1 MADNGKSALDRM
13 LVKITHLDTLLS
25 LVGEVIITSNNLTT
39 TNRRIQDFYDRQQP
53 LDKISLEMIKGAE
66 VTSNRISSDLHSL
79 VMDIRM
85 VEIKSTFQRFRRAVR
100 DMAKDAGKQVELIT
114 IGEDTMVD
122 KTVAEKLYDPI
133 NHQVRNAIDHGI
145 EDPLERKRAGK
156 QAMARLIL
164 KAYQRENNV
173 FIEITEDGRGINGN
187 AIAKTALE
195 RGIIDERHFNEL
207 GDEEKLELIYHPGFS
222 TKSTASKISGRGVGM
237 DVVKSNIEEL
247 GGEVTI
253 ETKIGGGT
261 TFSYRIPQVTA
272 VNILDCLTVRAGDN
286 YYAIP
291 ILSVVSTL
299 GMDESAITSTLDKG
313 KVIQYLDYLVPLFDL
328 NELLGEKPLEKE
340 EEITVVIIESK
351 TGRTAFRV
359 SELLTPEKLVFTPLS
374 DLFYVHGISGTTMI
388 SGSKMGLVLDI
399 VEIINRSMG
408 IAYKDESHFDDGEIM
423 HSDTFDDGAT
433 TSADINGAMAQ
444 GSVEEDDSKITLSS
458 DIGKEISHR
467 DEFLM
472 ELDEMIKS
480 ADEQIL
486 SLEQNPDDNDLIN
499 KLFRDFHSM
508 KGNLMMVGFTELGA
522 FVHEVEAILDQ
533 ARSGDLKLTTEIIDI
548 LLDSSDMIKKAQQAI
563 VANKAPTIDK
573 GLINS
578 INKFKKPV
586 EKKEVELVDVHQKTF
601 HLTSLEKFNLLAR
614 RYANDHIYQAYLD
627 FKPEYQQT
635 YLVAL
640 LILKRITRIGHVF
653 CTVPGM
659 EEIEAQSIG
668 NQIKIMFST
677 NLGSDEVNNFIDQ
690 VLVRHYD
697 VTDFELLQ
705 TD

>member
-1 MADNGKSALDRM
+1 MPDNGKSALDRM
-13 LVKITHLDTLLS
+13 LVKISHLDTLLS

-53 LDKISLEMIKGAE
+53 LDKISLDMIKGAE

-145 EDPLERKRAGK
+145 EEPLERKRAGK
-156 QAMARLIL
+156 QAMGKLIL
-164 KAYQRENNV
+164 RAFQRENNV
-173 FIEITEDGRGINGN
+173 FIEITEDGRGIDGD
-187 AIAKTALE
+187 AIAKAALE

-207 GDEEKLELIYHPGFS
+207 GDDEKLGLIYHPGFS
-222 TKSTASKISGRGVGM
+222 TKTTASKISGRGVGM

-253 ETKIGGGT
+253 ETTKGGGT

-291 ILSVVSTL
+291 ILNVVSTL
-299 GMDESAITSTLDKG
+299 GMNESEVTSTLDKG
-313 KVIQYLDYLVPLFDL
+313 KVIQYLDYLVPLYDL

-374 DLFYVHGISGTTMI
+374 DLFYVQGISGTTMI

-423 HSDTFDDGAT
+423 RSDAPGDGAWA
-433 TSADINGAMAQ
+433 SENKAEGEGAGAVA
-444 GSVEEDDSKITLSS
+444 GDESKVTLSS

-486 SLEQNPDDNDLIN
+486 SLEQNPDDNELIN

-508 KGNLMMVGFTELGA
+508 KGNLMMVGFSELGS

-533 ARSGDLKLTTEIIDI
+533 ARSGDLALTTEIIDI

-573 GLINS
+573 GLISS
-578 INKFKKPV
+578 ISKFKKPV
-586 EKKEVELVDVHQKTF
+586 AKKEIELVDVHQKTF

-614 RYANDHIYQAYLD
+614 RYAQDHIYQAYLD

-677 NLGSDEVNNFIDQ
+677 NLGSDDVKKFMEQ

-697 VTDFELLQ
+697 VTDYELLQ

>member
-1 MADNGKSALDRM
+1 MPDNGKSALDRM
-13 LVKITHLDTLLS
+13 LVKISHLDTLLS

-53 LDKISLEMIKGAE
+53 LDKISLDMIKGAE

-145 EDPLERKRAGK
+145 EEPLERKRAGK
-156 QAMARLIL
+156 QAMGKLIL
-164 KAYQRENNV
+164 RAFQRENNV
-173 FIEITEDGRGINGN
+173 FIEITEDGRGIDGD
-187 AIAKTALE
+187 AIAKAALE

-207 GDEEKLELIYHPGFS
+207 GDDEKLGLIYHPGFS
-222 TKSTASKISGRGVGM
+222 TKTTASKISGRGVGM

-253 ETKIGGGT
+253 ETTKGGGT

-291 ILSVVSTL
+291 ILNVVSTL
-299 GMDESAITSTLDKG
+299 GMNESEVTSTLDKG
-313 KVIQYLDYLVPLFDL
+313 KVIQYLDYLVPLYDL

-374 DLFYVHGISGTTMI
+374 DLFYVQGISGTTMI

-423 HSDTFDDGAT
+423 RSDAPGDGAWA
-433 TSADINGAMAQ
+433 SENKAEGEGAGAVA
-444 GSVEEDDSKITLSS
+444 GDESKVTLSS

-486 SLEQNPDDNDLIN
+486 SLEQNPDDNELIN

-508 KGNLMMVGFTELGA
+508 KGNLMMVGFSELGS

-533 ARSGDLKLTTEIIDI
+533 ARSGDLALTTEIIDI

-563 VANKAPTIDK
+563 VANKAPAIDK
-573 GLINS
+573 GLISS
-578 INKFKKPV
+578 ISKFKKPV
-586 EKKEVELVDVHQKTF
+586 AKKEIELVDVHQKTF

-614 RYANDHIYQAYLD
+614 RYAQDHIYQAYLD

-677 NLGSDEVNNFIDQ
+677 NLGSDDVKKFMEQ

-697 VTDFELLQ
+697 VTDYELLQ